1 MKSSSIKTKGDF
13 PENIAKSL
21 VDTLQKEG
29 YIVKRNFRYPHKIST
44 NFDVKYQSYI
54 LDIFA
59 VKRNNI
65 IVVKYENC
73 FDVLSNKNK
82 GLWRALSFKPRVN
95 FHILV
100 PSYCKEKTHVKSRM
114 LNVPVKI
121 LCLDDW
127 EDSFKSS
134 LKNFN

>member
-1 MKSSSIKTKGDF
+1 MKNSSIKTKGEF
-13 PENIAKSL
+13 PGNIAKSL
-21 VDTLQKEG
+21 VGTLQKEG
-29 YIVKRNFRYPHKIST
+29 YIVKRNFKYPTKIST
-44 NFDVKYQSYI
+44 NFDVKYRSYI

-65 IVVKYENC
+65 MVIKYENC

-82 GLWRALSFKPRVN
+82 GLWRALSSKPGVN
-95 FHILV
+95 FHIMV
-100 PSYCKEKTHVKSRM
+100 PSYCKEKAQIKSRM

-127 EDSFKSS
+127 KDSFKSS
-134 LKNFN
+134 LKNSK